1 MGGDLGEVHDV
12 EFQEPLSNDPSSI
25 DIWGQLLLRLRDPR
39 HRWLRVHENGD
50 LEVAIGDARRDE
62 HRTYLGTLAQAEP
75 LLAQAREL
83 HAELRHNF
91 QADSL
96 LERSVWD
103 HFTRCRRSPVCR
115 TRSSK
120 ATSAS
125 SVKWERQ
132 PMSSDF
138 AMRGTREKVTAH
150 CKLCWISFPM
160 TKKDDRGT
168 DASRWM

>member
-1 MGGDLGEVHDV
+1 MTSNFKSP
-12 EFQEPLSNDPSSI
+12 FQAIPAQSTYG
-25 DIWGQLLLRLRDPR
+25 GQLLLRLRDPR

-103 HFTRCRRSPVCR
+103 HFYPVQAFAGVQDEIVEGYIGIECEMGATTDVFGFRDARNARKSHR
-115 TRSSK
+115 TLQ
-120 ATSAS
+120 ALLDLI
-125 SVKWERQ
+125 
-132 PMSSDF
+132 PND
-138 AMRGTREKVTAH
+138 
-150 CKLCWISFPM
+150 
-160 TKKDDRGT
+160 KKG
-168 DASRWM
+168 